1 MTTKIITKYLLKRFI
16 VLAISMFVMF
26 IIWYLNNDP
35 HKRCTGD
42 FHEHTDTGLVL
53 FLSGFLVI
61 IMWLIVLFIEGIL
74 YSIKKEK
81 NALSFILM
89 IILVL
94 GVLALLFI

>member
-1 MTTKIITKYLLKRFI
+1 MTTNIVTKYLLKRFI

-26 IIWYLNNDP
+26 TIWYLNNDP

-42 FHEHTDTGLVL
+42 FHEHTDTGLAL
-53 FLSGFLVI
+53 FAGGLLVI
-61 IMWLIVLFIEGIL
+61 IIWLMVLFIEAIL
-74 YSIKKEK
+74 YFIKKEK
-81 NALSFILM
+81 NSLSFILM